1 MWKVVDCVESCQSGG
16 DQWIGLKVVGWA
28 ESCCK
33 VGVSEGNKMR
43 DFWNFMKHRQP
54 TTFHISPEKI
64 MFFFKLYENQPTID
78 NKQHVFADARH
89 NIKSTPPNQT
99 FRPKGAFSKSSR
111 YCFYGFRLSC
121 VRIHYA
127 AGRAGWRTVAR
138 PTVLLF
144 RRASAK
150 VSNQLIP
157 CSKYGARISKWFAQA
172 LYQSDILRFWDVGRL
187 DKRSE
192 FGCGIPLGPP
202 WRARLDLVL

>member
-1 MWKVVDCVESCQSGG
+1 MEKLSVMWKVVDCVESCRSGG

-89 NIKSTPPNQT
+89 NIKSTPPNCAL
-99 FRPKGAFSKSSR
+99 G
-111 YCFYGFRLSC
+111 
-121 VRIHYA
+121 
-127 AGRAGWRTVAR
+127 VAR
-138 PTVLLF
+138 NTLGCP
-144 RRASAK
+144 R
-150 VSNQLIP
+150 
-157 CSKYGARISKWFAQA
+157 
-172 LYQSDILRFWDVGRL
+172 SDPKIHFMTG
-187 DKRSE
+187 S
-192 FGCGIPLGPP
+192 
-202 WRARLDLVL
+202 